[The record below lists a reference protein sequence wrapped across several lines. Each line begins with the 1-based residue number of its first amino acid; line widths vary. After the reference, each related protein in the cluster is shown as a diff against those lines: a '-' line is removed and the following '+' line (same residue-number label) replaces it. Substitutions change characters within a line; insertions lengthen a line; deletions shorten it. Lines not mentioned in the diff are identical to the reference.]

1 MLYSKEQTTSIHE
14 EQFAFLRVKEKDH
27 VLTIT
32 LNRPEKKNA
41 LHPVMVNELAYAV
54 HYAQHHDHIWAVVL
68 DAVGDV
74 FCAGGD
80 LKAFAGQAED
90 VSSSIPRPS
99 GDVLLGELFNKL
111 HKPSIAKV
119 EGDVYAGGFLLLAGC
134 TYVLANNDV
143 KFGLPE
149 TRRGLFPFQVMASLM
164 AVMPERKV
172 LDWCIRGYH
181 LEVERAHEW
190 GLVTHVTIEENIE
203 LDLQKL
209 LQQILRNSP
218 TAIRMGMEAYDH
230 IRQRGTHQEHEYLL
244 AMLMKTI
251 QTSDARE
258 GMAAFREKRAPNWT
272 NQ

>member
-1 MLYSKEQTTSIHE
+1 MLYSTEQTASIHQE
-14 EQFAFLRVKEKDH
+14 DLAFIKVKEDGH

-32 LNRPEKKNA
+32 LNRPGKKNA

-54 HYAQHHDHIWAVVL
+54 HYAQHHDHIWVVVL

-74 FCAGGD
+74 FCAGAD
-80 LKAFAGQAED
+80 LKAFSGQAEE
-90 VSSSIPRPS
+90 VSSSIPKPA
-99 GDVLLGELFNKL
+99 GDVLLGEIFNKL

-119 EGDVYAGGFLLLAGC
+119 EGNVYAGGFLLLAGC

-143 KFGLPE
+143 KLGLPE

-172 LDWCIRGYH
+172 LDWCIRGYN
-181 LEVERAHEW
+181 LEVEQAHEW

-203 LDLQKL
+203 SDLQQL
-209 LQQILRNSP
+209 LNQILANSP

-230 IRQRGTHQEHEYLL
+230 IRQRSTHQEHEYLL
-244 AMLMKTI
+244 SMLMKTI
-251 QTSDARE
+251 QTKDARE
-258 GMAAFREKRAPNWT
+258 GMAAFREKRAPEWT

>member
-1 MLYSKEQTTSIHE
+1 M
-14 EQFAFLRVKEKDH
+14 AFIKVKEEDH

-41 LHPVMVNELAYAV
+41 LHPVMINELAYAV
-54 HYAQHHDHIWAVVL
+54 HYAQHHDHIWAVIL
-68 DAVGDV
+68 DAAGDV
-74 FCAGGD
+74 FCAGAD
-80 LKAFAGQAED
+80 LKAFAGQAEEA
-90 VSSSIPRPS
+90 SSSIPQPA
-99 GDVLLGELFNKL
+99 GDVLLGEIFNKL
-111 HKPSIAKV
+111 YKPSIAKV
-119 EGDVYAGGFLLLAGC
+119 ESNVYAGGFLLLAGC

-164 AVMPERKV
+164 SIMPERKV
-172 LDWCIRGYH
+172 LDWCIRGYN

-203 LDLQKL
+203 QDLQQL

-218 TAIRMGMEAYDH
+218 MAIRMGMEAYNH
-230 IRQRGTHQEHEYLL
+230 IRQHSTHQEHEYLRS
-244 AMLMKTI
+244 MLMKTI
-251 QTSDARE
+251 QTNDARE
-258 GMAAFREKRAPNWT
+258 GMAAFREKRTPNWT